1 MKTSPRIN
9 AVFISQ
15 VAHVS
20 NLQPFITCARI
31 FVLESLSLDLSELFD
46 ARHRKFYKVL
56 PVEFLELAERIRIVY
71 FTY

>member
-1 MKTSPRIN
+1 MKTSSRIN
-9 AVFISQ
+9 TVFILQ

-46 ARHRKFYKVL
+46 ARHRKFNKVL